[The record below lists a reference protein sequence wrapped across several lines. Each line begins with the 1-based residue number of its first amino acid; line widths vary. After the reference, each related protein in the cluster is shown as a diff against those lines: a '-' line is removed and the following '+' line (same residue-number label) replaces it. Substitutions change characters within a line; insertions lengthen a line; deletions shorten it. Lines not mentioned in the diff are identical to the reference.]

1 MSLSRVLGIV
11 VVILSVKFASAGAFT
26 AFEEAREREALGVK
40 ENCGP
45 QPEAPGLL
53 GSIFNGSQKKAVDNY
68 YLCLERNKRRDYLK
82 GKGESQA
89 IVDRTRESCQNS
101 IRRLSSNPST
111 LSFNY
116 GKEFDY
122 LSGLNGSGVDTTDGG
137 YSVKV
142 SGSDIRGQFYVT
154 CYMDKSFNITN
165 VR

>member
-1 MSLSRVLGIV
+1 MRFSRVLGMA
-11 VVILSVKFASAGAFT
+11 VVILSVKLASAGAI
-26 AFEEAREREALGVK
+26 ASFEEAREMGALGAK

-82 GKGESQA
+82 GKAELQV
-89 IVDRTRESCQNS
+89 IVDRTRESCQNR

-111 LSFNY
+111 LSFDY
-116 GKEFDY
+116 GKDFDY

-142 SGSDIRGQFYVT
+142 SGSDVSGKFYVT